1 MSVEIDLSRR
11 LLVVHRGDEVLRRV
25 TIGVG
30 RAGSSTPIG
39 RFAVTDKLS
48 GSDYG
53 PYYGC
58 CIIALSAHQPNLP
71 AGWTG
76 GDRIAVHGTNDPSS
90 IGVPSSAGCP
100 HASDEDMRFLM
111 ARLPLG
117 TPVLVHP

>member
-11 LLVVHRGDEVLRRV
+11 TLILERGGRVVRKV
-25 TIGVG
+25 TVGIG
-30 RAGSSTPIG
+30 RSGSPTPVG

-48 GSDYG
+48 GDRYG

-71 AGWTG
+71 ANWTG
-76 GDRIAVHGTNDPSS
+76 GNRIAVHGTNAPGS
-90 IGVPSSAGCP
+90 IGAASSAGCL
-100 HASDEDMRFLM
+100 HATDESMRYLM

-117 TPVLVHP
+117 TPVTIHP

>member
-1 MSVEIDLSRR
+1 M
-11 LLVVHRGDEVLRRV
+11 LRRV

-111 ARLPLG
+111 ARVPLG